1 MVKRK
6 ICVVTGTRA
15 EYGLLYWLMREIQAD
30 EALQLQLI
38 VTGMHLSTE
47 FGLTYQV
54 IESDGFNIDAKIE
67 MLLASDTP
75 VGITKSMGLGLIGFA
90 DALANLKPDIVV
102 VLGDRYEIL
111 VAAQA
116 AMVANIPLAHIHGGE
131 KTEGAIDESIRHSIT
146 KMANVHFVANQEYR
160 QRVLQLGEQADKVFA
175 YGAPGLDNIFK
186 LKLLSLV
193 ELEKQLDFELTEK
206 FFLLTY
212 HPSTAEN
219 EDIKKSTQALLEA
232 LEQFPEYKV
241 LITKANADSGG
252 REINKIL
259 EEYAYKN
266 YRRVC
271 LRTSLGQLRYLSALK
286 HATIILGNSSSG
298 ILEAPIFKV
307 ATINIGN
314 RQQGRLRAKSI
325 IDCETDKNSIVKAI
339 KKSFTKE
346 FSQKIKET
354 VSLYGEGYVSI
365 KIKEVLKKISL
376 LGITVKQF
384 NDIKNMEEIK

>member
-1 MVKRK
+1 MRK

-15 EYGLLYWLMREIQAD
+15 EYGLLYWLMREIKAD
-30 EALQLQLI
+30 ETLQLQLI

-116 AMVANIPLAHIHGGE
+116 ALVANIPLAHIHGGE

-175 YGAPGLDNIFK
+175 YGAPGLDNVFK
-186 LKLLSLV
+186 LKLLNLA
-193 ELEKQLDFELTEK
+193 ELEQQLAFKLTEK
-206 FFLLTY
+206 FFLVTY
-212 HPSTAEN
+212 HPETVQNDSSA
-219 EDIKKSTQALLEA
+219 TQILLKA
-232 LEQFPEYKV
+232 LEMFPEYKL

-252 REINKIL
+252 RKINAVL
-259 EEYAYKN
+259 DNYASQHQQ
-266 YRRVC
+266 RVY
-271 LRTSLGQLRYLSALK
+271 LTTSLGQLKYLSALSS
-286 HATIILGNSSSG
+286 ASVVIGNSSSG
-298 ILEAPIFKV
+298 IIEAPLLKV
-307 ATINIGN
+307 PTVNIGD
-314 RQQGRLRAKSI
+314 RQQGRLRAASI
-325 IDCETDKNSIVKAI
+325 IDCAATQEGIVSAI
-339 KKSFTKE
+339 NTAISPAHQKLTKKVK
-346 FSQKIKET
+346 
-354 VSLYGEGYVSI
+354 SLYGAGNASYQ
-365 KIKEVLKKISL
+365 IKEKLKMLALNNIL
-376 LGITVKQF
+376 VKSFQ
-384 NDIKNMEEIK
+384 DINFKEGS

>member
-30 EALQLQLI
+30 AALQLQLI

-116 AMVANIPLAHIHGGE
+116 ALVANIPLAHIHGGE

-175 YGAPGLDNIFK
+175 YGAPGLDNVFK
-186 LKLLSLV
+186 LKLLSLA
-193 ELEKQLDFELTEK
+193 ELEQQLDFELTEK
-206 FFLLTY
+206 FFIITY
-212 HPSTAEN
+212 HPETIHNNSESMQ
-219 EDIKKSTQALLEA
+219 ILLKA
-232 LEQFPEYKV
+232 LEMFPEYKL

-252 REINKIL
+252 RKINAVL
-259 EEYAYKN
+259 DNYASQHPQ
-266 YRRVC
+266 RVY
-271 LRTSLGQLRYLSALK
+271 LTTSLGQLKYLSALS
-286 HATIILGNSSSG
+286 AANVVIGNSSSG
-298 ILEAPIFKV
+298 IIEAPLLKV
-307 ATINIGN
+307 PTVNIGA
-314 RQQGRLRAKSI
+314 RQQGRLKALSI
-325 IDCETDKNSIVKAI
+325 IDCKATQENIVSAI
-339 KKSFTKE
+339 NTAISPAHQKLTK
-346 FSQKIKET
+346 Q
-354 VSLYGEGYVSI
+354 VQSLYGAGNASYQ
-365 KIKEVLKKISL
+365 IKEKLKMLSL
-376 LGITVKQF
+376 NNILVKSFQ
-384 NDIKNMEEIK
+384 DINCKEGS